1 LKLVIAV
8 VQGEDATQTVQ
19 ALSTAGISVTK
30 MASTGGFL
38 QQGNATLLIGVDDD
52 KVEEAIGVIRDN
64 CRERSQYMT
73 PMPPMVEPGEFFMP
87 YPVEARSAARP
98 SSSCLWSASRN
109 SDSPTLPA
117 RGEGPYKIPA

>member
-1 LKLVIAV
+1 MKLVIAV
-8 VQGEDATQTVQ
+8 VQGEDANQTVQ

-30 MASTGGFL
+30 MASSGGFL

-52 KVEEAIGVIRDN
+52 KVGDAIQLIRDN

-87 YPVEARSAARP
+87 YPLEVEVGGATVFVVDVERFEM
-98 SSSCLWSASRN
+98 L
-109 SDSPTLPA
+109 
-117 RGEGPYKIPA
+117 

>member
-1 LKLVIAV
+1 MKLVIAV

-19 ALSTAGISVTK
+19 ALSNAGISVTK
-30 MASTGGFL
+30 MASSGGFL

-52 KVEEAIGVIRDN
+52 KVDTAFELIREN

-87 YPVEARSAARP
+87 YPVEVQVGGATVFVVDVERFEK
-98 SSSCLWSASRN
+98 L
-109 SDSPTLPA
+109 
-117 RGEGPYKIPA
+117 

>member
-1 LKLVIAV
+1 MKLVIAV
-8 VQGEDATQTVQ
+8 IQGEDATQTVQ
-19 ALSTAGISVTK
+19 ALSSAGISVTK
-30 MASTGGFL
+30 MASSGGFL

-87 YPVEARSAARP
+87 YPVEVQVGGATVFVVDVERFEK
-98 SSSCLWSASRN
+98 L
-109 SDSPTLPA
+109 
-117 RGEGPYKIPA
+117 